1 MCCGSRTSFSGSFV
15 FLVLAAMAASRSVT
29 GIAGGAA
36 GGAVRRW
43 KEAEDGMND
52 ERCISVNLYK
62 SVLHIMYTLQCRH
75 CCSPSLPGAGLSA
88 AAPPGP

>member
-1 MCCGSRTSFSGSFV
+1 MTLHANILFLTTNRSDLVSDMVEKKVPFSGSLV

-52 ERCISVNLYK
+52 EHCISV
-62 SVLHIMYTLQCRH
+62 
-75 CCSPSLPGAGLSA
+75 SL
-88 AAPPGP
+88 

>member
-1 MCCGSRTSFSGSFV
+1 MSFELIKIVVCLECTVCAVGVCTSFSGSLV

-52 ERCISVNLYK
+52 EHCISV
-62 SVLHIMYTLQCRH
+62 
-75 CCSPSLPGAGLSA
+75 SL
-88 AAPPGP
+88 

>member
-1 MCCGSRTSFSGSFV
+1 MSFELIKIVVCLECTVCAVGVCTSFSGSLV

-36 GGAVRRW
+36 GGAVAGGTAGGAVRRW

-52 ERCISVNLYK
+52 EHCISV
-62 SVLHIMYTLQCRH
+62 
-75 CCSPSLPGAGLSA
+75 SL
-88 AAPPGP
+88 